1 MKKIIL
7 TYGLISGVIVAG
19 IMLLSMNYFSHCEG
33 SMDFN
38 SSMVVGYASMLL
50 AFSLV
55 FVGVKQY
62 RDKFNAGQ
70 ISFGKAFRIGFF
82 IVLVASTMYVVAW
95 LFNYYLLMPDFL
107 EKYSA
112 HMLEEMK
119 AQGASAEK
127 IQKESKEMASFAK
140 MYQNPFFNALMTYLE
155 ILPMGLIVTLISAFI
170 LKRRVQESLNP

>member
-7 TYGLISGVIVAG
+7 TYGLISGLIVAG
-19 IMLLSMNYFSHCEG
+19 IMLLSMNYASHCEG

-38 SSMVVGYASMLL
+38 TSMVVGYASMLL

-62 RDKFNAGQ
+62 RDKYNAGQ
-70 ISFGKAFRIGFF
+70 ISFGNAFRIGFF
-82 IVLVASTMYVVAW
+82 IVLIASTMYVVAW

-107 EKYSA
+107 ERYSA
-112 HMLEEMK
+112 HMLAEMK
-119 AQGASAEK
+119 SEGASAAD
-127 IQKESKEMASFAK
+127 IQKETAEMASFAK

-155 ILPMGLIVTLISAFI
+155 ILPMGLLVTLISAFV
-170 LKRRVQESLNP
+170 LKRKVQESLNP

>member
-1 MKKIIL
+1 
-7 TYGLISGVIVAG
+7 
-19 IMLLSMNYFSHCEG
+19 
-33 SMDFN
+33 
-38 SSMVVGYASMLL
+38 MLL

-140 MYQNPFFNALMTYLE
+140 MYQNPFFNALMTYVE
-155 ILPMGLIVTLISAFI
+155 ILPVGVVVTLISAMI
-170 LKRRVQESLNP
+170 LKRKHA